1 MKNELPMSNNR
12 ERDCQAVFVKACEAL
27 MHAHNLGIIHRDIK
41 LDNFLVAYDAN
52 RGTHKVRIIDFGLAT
67 VNFSYEKCTLMVG
80 SIAYLSPEI
89 VHKQPYEYKTDVW
102 SMGIALYT
110 LLSGKLPF
118 LGDNV
123 EKTIEN
129 IKKREINFD

>member
-1 MKNELPMSNNR
+1 MFTHSR
-12 ERDCQAVFVKACEAL
+12 
-27 MHAHNLGIIHRDIK
+27 GIMHRDIK
-41 LDNFLVAYDAN
+41 LDNFLVAYDAQS
-52 RGTHKVRIIDFGLAT
+52 GTYQTRIIDFGLAT

-89 VHKQPYEYKTDVW
+89 VNKQPYEFKTDVW

-110 LLSGKLPF
+110 LLTGKLPF
-118 LGDNV
+118 LGENV

-129 IKKREINFD
+129 IKKRDLNLD

>member
-1 MKNELPMSNNR
+1 MFTHKR
-12 ERDCQAVFVKACEAL
+12 
-27 MHAHNLGIIHRDIK
+27 GIIHRDIK
-41 LDNFLVAYDAN
+41 LDNFLVALDAN
-52 RGTHKVRIIDFGLAT
+52 KGSFKTRIIDFGLAT

-89 VHKQPYEYKTDVW
+89 VNKRPYEYKTDVW

-110 LLSGKLPF
+110 LLTGKLPF
-118 LGDNV
+118 LGESV

-129 IKKREINFD
+129 IKKRELNFD